1 MALLPAPLNRR
12 VRHVLEENKRV
23 EDAVTALRHA
33 DMPALARL
41 LNASHASLRDLYE
54 VSVPELEDT
63 VTTLKAAGAAG
74 HAFRWRLRRL
84 GPRLVP
90 APGPDPPERHPG
102 HSGRPRTADPHDGRT
117 RHRRERVS
125 ERAGSA
131 RGVDP
136 RPVNHAGKA
145 QDRDLE
151 ARPVMHCGSA
161 LQQRRYLSWELREA
175 SPLRES

>member
-12 VRHVLEENKRV
+12 VRHVLEENSGSRTQSPRC
-23 EDAVTALRHA
+23 ATPTCLRWHDYSTPLTQA
-33 DMPALARL
+33 CATSTRYRCRNWKTPSQLLRLPA
-41 LNASHASLRDLYE
+41 
-54 VSVPELEDT
+54 PP
-63 VTTLKAAGAAG
+63 G

-102 HSGRPRTADPHDGRT
+102 HSERPRTADPHDGRA

-151 ARPVMHCGSA
+151 ARPVVHCGSA
-161 LQQRRYLSWELREA
+161 LQQKRYSSWELREA

>member
-74 HAFRWRLRRL
+74 ARLSVTASAARSS
-84 GPRLVP
+84 PC
-90 APGPDPPERHPG
+90 
-102 HSGRPRTADPHDGRT
+102 SRPRSRSPRT
-117 RHRRERVS
+117 PP
-125 ERAGSA
+125 GS
-131 RGVDP
+131 
-136 RPVNHAGKA
+136 
-145 QDRDLE
+145 
-151 ARPVMHCGSA
+151 
-161 LQQRRYLSWELREA
+161 LREA
-175 SPLRES
+175 PDG